1 MILVQQL
8 PRGGAQGNALAAHG
22 FRSRAT
28 QGNSQVKKKAE
39 TSFLRILVGMREC
52 LKSISSTLFFKEK

>member
-8 PRGGAQGNALAAHG
+8 PREGARGNALAAHG

-28 QGNSQVKKKAE
+28 QGNSQVKKKKAE
-39 TSFLRILVGMREC
+39 TSFLRILVGM
-52 LKSISSTLFFKEK
+52 LEKYKQHIVL